1 VNART
6 RTALT
11 TLALTAAAAGAAAW
25 AFFGVEKGTQKE
37 KEQKEVE
44 ARLVFFDK
52 AKVKEVLVE
61 AKGEKTRLVHGADG
75 SWQVAEP
82 VKAPGDKGAA
92 EAILDKLVLL
102 RRKSE
107 VKKAGEV
114 KDDQELGAFGLA
126 KPRAKVTVTP
136 ETGAPEWVALG
147 DDQPF
152 DNSIYARSTDGSVA
166 LVGGDAKFP
175 LEKSSLELREK
186 RVLVFEDK
194 DVKKVDIL
202 GPSLAYGF
210 EKDGEHWK
218 LTAPLPDK
226 ADDATVT
233 KILGA
238 LRSLRAE
245 AFAPA
250 DPGTMGLAKPRWTV
264 ELVRSDGSTWSLAI
278 GEGERAGKKQLFA
291 RRADGVL
298 PDVAVLPETAA
309 KDLDADTFALRDK
322 TVVAFDRDK
331 VGEVK
336 LKVPAGELVVKKEM
350 KSVDGGPA
358 EETWSLV
365 TPRKAPAKRWKI
377 SGFLYTLSSL
387 KATAFTDE
395 TGKHASELGFDK
407 PAATISLLDGEG
419 KELAKIELGREGSG
433 KQAFRS
439 SQSPRIFD
447 VDKQRLSEMP
457 RKVEDLEDKEEKPAP
472 QPSPKPG

>member
-1 VNART
+1 MNART

-11 TLALTAAAAGAAAW
+11 TLGLTAAAAGAAAW
-25 AFFGVEKGTQKE
+25 AFFGVEKGAQKE
-37 KEQKEVE
+37 KELKETE

-52 AKVKEVLVE
+52 DKVKELLVE

-92 EAILDKLVLL
+92 ESILDKLVLL
-102 RRKSE
+102 RKKSE

-114 KDDQELGAFGLA
+114 KDDKELTPFGLA

-136 ETGAPEWVALG
+136 GTGTPEWVALG

-152 DNSIYARSTDGSVA
+152 DNSIYARSTDGAVA

-175 LEKSSLELREK
+175 LEKATLDLREK

-194 DVKKVDIL
+194 DVKKVDVL

-210 EKDGEHWK
+210 ERDGEHWK
-218 LTAPLPDK
+218 LTAPLPDR

-233 KILGA
+233 KVLGA

-250 DPGTMGLAKPRWTV
+250 DEKAMGLSKPRYTV
-264 ELVRSDGSTWSLAI
+264 ELVRTDGSTWSLAI

-291 RRADGVL
+291 RRADGVI

-309 KDLDADTFALRDK
+309 KELEADTFALRDK

-331 VGEVK
+331 VAQVK
-336 LKVPAGELVVKKEM
+336 LKVPSGELAVKKEM

-358 EETWSLV
+358 EESWSLV
-365 TPRKAPAKRWKI
+365 TPKQAPAKRWKI

-395 TGKHASELGFDK
+395 SGKHAAELGFDK
-407 PAATISLLDGEG
+407 PVATILLLDGDG
-419 KELAKIELGREGSG
+419 KELAKLELGREAAG
-433 KQAFRS
+433 KQAIRAAG
-439 SQSPRIFD
+439 SPRIFD

-472 QPSPKPG
+472 KAG